1 MPKLNQILAIEKGEK
16 TKVYGDTTKVH
27 HRLEK
32 AELLSGMSRT
42 YRPKEDEGEKF
53 PDEDQ
58 KLQVRAQ
65 HVIDETLRLL
75 SGYYDIVAQRDWA
88 NGIAKSDIV
97 VYPGTP
103 QERTLLKDVPAPYL
117 LWLEKQL
124 DDLYT
129 FVSKLPTLPTTENW
143 TWSKEQDCYQ
153 APSVETAKMKKISKP
168 LLMHPATKEHPAQVQ
183 LITDDVVIGYWTT
196 VKFSGALP
204 AQQVQEMKGRV
215 KALQEAAKFAREKAN
230 SCEAAPVKTGDAL
243 LGFLFRG

>member
-16 TKVYGDTTKVH
+16 TKVYGDTTKAH

-32 AELLSGMSRT
+32 AELLSGMSRA
-42 YRPKEDEGEKF
+42 YRSKEDDGEKF
-53 PDEDQ
+53 PNEDQ

-65 HVIDETLRLL
+65 HVVDETFSLL

-88 NGIAKSDIV
+88 NCAAKSDIV

-103 QERTLLKDVPAPYL
+103 NEKVLLKDVPAPYL

-129 FVSKLPTLPTTENW
+129 FVSKLPVLPTTEDW
-143 TWSKEQDCYQ
+143 VWSKEQDCYQ
-153 APSVETAKMKKISKP
+153 APAVETAKMKKVSRP
-168 LLMHPATKEHPAQVQ
+168 MELSPATKEHPAQVH
-183 LITDDVVIGYWTT
+183 LVTEDVVIGYWTT
-196 VKFSGALP
+196 IKFSGALP
-204 AQQVQEMKGRV
+204 AQQVKELRNRV
-215 KALQEAAKFAREKAN
+215 KALHEAAKFAREKAN